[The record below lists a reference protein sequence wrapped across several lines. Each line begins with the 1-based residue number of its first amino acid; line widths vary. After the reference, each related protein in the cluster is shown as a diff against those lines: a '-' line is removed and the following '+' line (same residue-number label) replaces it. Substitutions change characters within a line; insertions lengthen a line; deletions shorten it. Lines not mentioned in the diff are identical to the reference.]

1 MGDYRYGRN
10 SAFCAA
16 RLGFFDGR
24 QHESIQSLTS
34 QLICH
39 GDARSAPLDWVYAF
53 DESDW
58 HQMGS
63 SPLASPEHLQEN
75 QGCGGKDKTR
85 ARDNPKKGQDML
97 RHVEKVGI
105 AALCCFLPLTGA
117 AQTYYPIQEL
127 LTTSQTVVGEKIR
140 YPVGT
145 PRISVAVVTV
155 MPGSAAAFHRHPAP
169 LVAYILEG
177 ELTVDYGSHGKKIF
191 RQGEAVVEAM
201 DVPHRGFNEGSSLVK
216 LLAVYVGAEG
226 TQNVALEK

>member
-1 MGDYRYGRN
+1 MGGRL
-10 SAFCAA
+10 S
-16 RLGFFDGR
+16 
-24 QHESIQSLTS
+24 
-34 QLICH
+34 
-39 GDARSAPLDWVYAF
+39 
-53 DESDW
+53 
-58 HQMGS
+58 
-63 SPLASPEHLQEN
+63 ASPEYLPEN
-75 QGCGGKDKTR
+75 QGCVGKEKTR
-85 ARDNPKKGQDML
+85 ASYHPKKGRDML
-97 RHVEKVGI
+97 RHLEKIGI

-127 LTTSQTVVGEKIR
+127 LTTSQTVVGETIR

-155 MPGSAAAFHRHPAP
+155 VPGSAAAFHRHPAP

-191 RQGEAVVEAM
+191 RQGEAIVEAM

-226 TQNVALEK
+226 TQNVVLEK